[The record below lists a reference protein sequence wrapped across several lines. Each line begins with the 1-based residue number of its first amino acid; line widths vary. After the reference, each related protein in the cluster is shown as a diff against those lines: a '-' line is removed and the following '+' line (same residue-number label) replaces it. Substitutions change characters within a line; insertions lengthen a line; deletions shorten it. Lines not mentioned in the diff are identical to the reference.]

1 MKQIYSTLLLL
12 VLLIFPSLLFA
23 TEPESVDRVPAIRGV
38 VYDETDTPLASAT
51 VQIEGTTIGTTTNS
65 EGRFILRNL
74 ARKVYKINVSFV
86 GYVTQTRTV
95 DLTSRSVA
103 QLSFTLLPDDNLL
116 STVEVF
122 GERYK
127 QPKKLDAITRM
138 MVHVRGSYA
147 LGVLFADEPGVIY
160 AVRKDSPLIV
170 GKCGDGAIIASDVP
184 ALLKYTRTVYYID
197 NLEIARLTPDS
208 IDFFNIDKEPI
219 TRESTTIEWDAEA
232 AEKGGYEHFMMKE
245 IYEQPAAVR
254 DTISP
259 RLKDGQ
265 IDLSE
270 LALDEAAIQNVRR
283 LYIIGCGSA
292 YHVGMAARYVFE
304 SLARIPVEVDVAS
317 EFRYRNPVLES
328 DSLAIVISQSGETA
342 DTLAALRLCKERGVR
357 TIGIVNVVG
366 SSIAR
371 EADATM
377 YTWAGPEISVATT
390 KAYSTQLAA
399 CYLLATEFA
408 RVRGTLAD
416 GQYEHLVTELEALP
430 EKIEKTLADKERIQW
445 FASKYANA
453 KDAFFIGRGLDY
465 AVALEGSLKFKEISY
480 IHSEA
485 FAAGEMKHGP
495 ISLVEN
501 GTLVVGILTQPDLFE
516 KCVSNMVEVKSRGAF
531 LMGLTTY
538 GNYSIEDTAGF
549 TVYVPKTDPHFATSL
564 SVIPLQL
571 LAYYV
576 SCAKGLDVD
585 KPRNLA
591 KSVTVE

>member
-51 VQIEGTTIGTTTNS
+51 VQIEGTTNGTTTNS

-86 GYVTQTRTV
+86 GYATQTRTV

-138 MVHVRGSYA
+138 MMHVRGSYA
-147 LGVLFADEPGVIY
+147 LGILFADQPGVVY

-170 GKCGDGAIIASDVP
+170 GKAENGSLIASDVP

-208 IDFFNIDKEPI
+208 IEFFNIDKEPV
-219 TRESTTIEWDAEA
+219 EKEASTIEWDAEA

-245 IYEQPAAVR
+245 IHEQPTAVR
-254 DTISP
+254 DTLSP
-259 RLKDGQ
+259 RIKDGR

-270 LALDEAAIQNVRR
+270 LGLDEEAIKNVRR
-283 LYIIGCGSA
+283 IYIIGCGSA
-292 YHVGMAARYVFE
+292 YHVGVAARYVFE
-304 SLARIPVEVDVAS
+304 SLARLPVEVDVAS
-317 EFRYRNPVLES
+317 EFRYRDPVLEP
-328 DSLAIVISQSGETA
+328 DSMAVIISQSGETA
-342 DTLAALRLCKERGVR
+342 DTLAALRECKERGVR

-371 EADATM
+371 EADATL
-377 YTWAGPEISVATT
+377 YTWAGPEIAVATT

-399 CYLLATEFA
+399 CYLLAVEFA
-408 RVRGTLAD
+408 RVRG
-416 GQYEHLVTELEALP
+416 
-430 EKIEKTLADKERIQW
+430 KIEEE
-445 FASKYANA
+445 KYAELVAELQILPDKIAVCGFSAGGHLALSGAVLDIPGETAQQRPNA
-453 KDAFFIGRGLDY
+453 VILGY
-465 AVALEGSLKFKEISY
+465 PVVT
-480 IHSEA
+480 
-485 FAAGEMKHGP
+485 AGEFAHRGSFVQLAGSEDAAAQQVFTLEDKVNSDTPPVFVWHTMEDKTVP
-495 ISLVEN
+495 VEN
-501 GTLVVGILTQPDLFE
+501 TLLLLAALRRAGVPCEAHLFE
-516 KCVSNMVEVKSRGAF
+516 KGAHGTSISTAEVDA
-531 LMGLTTY
+531 
-538 GNYSIEDTAGF
+538 A
-549 TVYVPKTDPHFATSL
+549 DPHRAHWVALCLEWLGETFGFKL
-564 SVIPLQL
+564 S
-571 LAYYV
+571 
-576 SCAKGLDVD
+576 
-585 KPRNLA
+585 
-591 KSVTVE
+591 